1 MNQQDFKV
9 VQLIADMTVD
19 NTAFTT
25 TEIDTK
31 GYAKMAIIASFGN
44 VPATVASMT
53 VTQSDTTGSN
63 HTAYITVGTTTDIA
77 GATTVLPTAADGDG
91 KSLLFHVNLDGKKR
105 YHDLTVTAGNGSGTV
120 TECSAIAILY
130 NGSDAPVS
138 ATERGVSH
146 VVVA

>member
-1 MNQQDFKV
+1 MNGQDFKV

-19 NTAFTT
+19 NAAFTT

-44 VPATVASMT
+44 VPANVAAMT
-53 VTQSDTTGSN
+53 VTQSDTTGSG

-77 GATTVLPTAADGDG
+77 GDTTALPTAAGGDG
-91 KSLLFHVNLDGKKR
+91 TSLLFHVNLDGKKR

-130 NGSDAPVS
+130 NAQDCPVT
-138 ATERGVSH
+138 ATQRGVAH